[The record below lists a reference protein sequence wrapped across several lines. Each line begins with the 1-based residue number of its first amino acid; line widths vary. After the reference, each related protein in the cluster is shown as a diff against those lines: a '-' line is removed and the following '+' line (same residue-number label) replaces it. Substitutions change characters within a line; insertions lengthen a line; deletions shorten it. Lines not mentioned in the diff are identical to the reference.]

1 MKFPAFGKR
10 FRHPLAIV
18 LCATILMAGAFWL
31 YGLPDAQ
38 PAKEF
43 TPEPYF
49 PKLDLGVSLPVDAKF
64 ILLNQPEKSGD
75 AAELE
80 LMFTSRLPNAELTV
94 EYLLPTEM
102 RALNGSTEWQGNL
115 ELNETQR
122 LRQTVSIDTEAPVA
136 IQAKITINS
145 GDYSATRGVAYNFDL
160 GEVSHA
166 SYQTV
171 PVEGYQ
177 GGSELNLIIPKK

>member
-1 MKFPAFGKR
+1 MKFPALGNR
-10 FRHPLAIV
+10 FRHPRVIA
-18 LCATILMAGAFWL
+18 LCTTILMTGALWL
-31 YGLPDAQ
+31 YGLPEAQ

-43 TPEPYF
+43 TPDPYF

-64 ILLNQPEKSGD
+64 ILINQPEKSGD

-80 LMFTSRLPNAELTV
+80 LMFTSRLPNASLTV
-94 EYLLPTEM
+94 EYLLPSEM
-102 RALNGSTEWQGNL
+102 RPLNGDTEWSGNL

-122 LRQTVSIDTEAPVA
+122 LRQTVSIDTEAPVS

-145 GDYSATRGVAYNFDL
+145 NGYSATRGVAYNFDL

-177 GGSELNLIIPKK
+177 GGSKLNLIVPKK